1 MGATKEIRFMKS
13 LKLIIP
19 ATALTLLTALLLL
32 AGQAAAQTEEEEAL
46 RAAEAREAEVEEKLR
61 AAERKMEEAARVI
74 AELTTERLP
83 QLAEIERRIQFVGG
97 DRPRLGVNIGGDSK
111 EAVDGVLITG
121 VTPGSAADEA
131 GLRAGDVITGI
142 NDEAMAA
149 DNAMDAMHKVLEFME
164 AVEEGDIL
172 DVQYKRD
179 GKTGTVQVEPR
190 KIEMHAFKFP
200 GMPEGFRVP
209 DVQIAP
215 GVVDNMRRFTWRW
228 GGGPFGEL
236 ELIELNEG
244 LGKYF
249 GTDSGVLVVS
259 APKSDTLQLEDGDV
273 IRKIDGRE
281 PTSVKHA
288 MRILGSYQPGE
299 KLTLEVMRDK
309 RSRTLEIEIPDDR
322 HSQLFLPGNEPR
334 PVVAPTPP
342 RAPRPVE
349 RT

>member
-1 MGATKEIRFMKS
+1 MKT
-13 LKLIIP
+13 LKFAIP
-19 ATALTLLTALLLL
+19 ATALLLVAALLLL
-32 AGQAAAQTEEEEAL
+32 AGQAAANPEEEAL
-46 RAAEAREAEVEEKLR
+46 RAAEAREVEVEEKLR

-74 AELTTERLP
+74 AELTSERLP
-83 QLAEIERRIQFVGG
+83 QLAEIERRIQIFGN
-97 DRPRLGVNIGGDSK
+97 DRPRLGVNIGGDS
-111 EAVDGVLITG
+111 EEPVDGVLITG

-131 GLRAGDVITGI
+131 GLRAGDVVTAI
-142 NDEAMAA
+142 NDESLAA
-149 DNAMDAMHKVLEFME
+149 DNAMNAMHKVLEFMK

-172 DVQYKRD
+172 DIQYKRD

-190 KIEMHAFKFP
+190 KIEMNAFEFR
-200 GMPEGFRVP
+200 GIPEGFRLP
-209 DVQIAP
+209 DVHIAP
-215 GVVDNMRRFTWRW
+215 GVADNMRRFSWRW

-259 APKSDTLQLEDGDV
+259 APESDALQLQDGDV

-288 MRILGSYQPGE
+288 LRILGSYQPGE
-299 KLTLEVMRDK
+299 TLELEVMRDK

-322 HSQLFLPGNEPR
+322 QSRFLVPGLEARPAVAPR
-334 PVVAPTPP
+334 PPK
-342 RAPRPVE
+342 APRPVE

>member
-1 MGATKEIRFMKS
+1 MKC

-19 ATALTLLTALLLL
+19 VAALLLFV
-32 AGQAAAQTEEEEAL
+32 GQAAAQTEDEEL
-46 RAAEAREAEVEEKLR
+46 LKAAEVREAEVEERLR

-83 QLAEIERRIQFVGG
+83 QLAEVERRIQFIGN
-97 DRPRLGVNIGGDSK
+97 DRPRLGINIGGEGD
-111 EAVDGVLITG
+111 EPVDGVQVNG

-131 GLRAGDVITGI
+131 GLRTGDVITAI
-142 NDEAMAA
+142 NGESMAA
-149 DNAMDAMHKVLEFME
+149 EDAMDATQKILDFME
-164 AVEEGDIL
+164 GVEEGDIL

-190 KIEMHAFKFP
+190 PVDVRVFSFG
-200 GMPEGFRVP
+200 GMPKDFKVP
-209 DVQIAP
+209 DIEIAP
-215 GVVDNMRRFTWRW
+215 GAIDGMRRFAWHF
-228 GGGPFGEL
+228 GGGPWGDL
-236 ELIELNEG
+236 ELVELNEG

-259 APKSDTLQLEDGDV
+259 APESDVLQLEDGDV
-273 IRKIDGRE
+273 IRSIDGRE

-299 KLTLEVMRDK
+299 KLKLEIMRDK

-322 HSQLFLPGNEPR
+322 HSRFFPPGDAPT
-334 PVVAPTPP
+334 PALAPTPP
-342 RAPRPVE
+342 RPSRPVE
-349 RT
+349 KT